1 MVLPASVPVGT
12 VIGRWWNTNGSD
24 ATGTIVFLARELIE
38 VPDLPQGVVLP
49 IRYPVDI
56 TAGVLNVSL
65 PAGFYD
71 VSVRLS
77 ELYRDTKVVEVVA
90 GQTLNLPDA
99 IGVVPEEELL
109 TPVRSVNGIPPDS
122 SGDIVVPG
130 LAAVTSV
137 NSKTGVVQLNGVDI
151 PVDSSSWKVLTGS
164 NVQAALNRSDT
175 AALNARSTGVRYG
188 GVLTVDGG
196 IGVGSTVS
204 ITALAGGILDNTNA
218 NSPTYTVVEAG
229 PWTAQTP
236 LYPIT
241 YWYVDATGTLQQSN
255 TVPTPEQ
262 YRTRIYLYLTSVNA
276 GVVTGVVPANTPVQQ
291 TAVNLRD
298 LASALGAIRLSGLSL
313 ASASTNLTFQVTS
326 GKVYSYGIPG
336 VATPTNPSNINLP
349 TFNTNSG
356 GTFRYGTNTVQIN
369 VDRTTLDPGNYQSG
383 GSVTPIPGP
392 GNTVGVHWVFVF
404 PSVPN
409 YRVAYGSAV
418 YPDFTSARAAIGSL
432 DPFNDA
438 PASYR
443 GNGYLVGAILATKNA
458 VNLASST
465 HAQFLSTN
473 KFGVFGGGVGVGGG
487 GYLTESLIVA
497 KGDLITGDAPGSATI
512 RSVGSDGQVLTA
524 DSAQLSG
531 LSWTTPAPELAGY
544 DTTGKLTQT
553 FGPGDTSGVWT
564 VVGSAWQLTVPAS
577 VGDILVMNPSVIANV
592 GSDAEMDVCSVVSGV
607 PARYYSSGTATQ
619 APNGHGGLYMGTS
632 YNRRLAPVQWQ
643 VSALD
648 IQAGTVT
655 LAYMY
660 RSGPGVTWGSAVYP
674 NEISLTN
681 LGSP

>member
-109 TPVRSVNGIPPDS
+109 TPVRTVNGVGPDS
-122 SGDIVVPG
+122 SGNISVPASAT
-130 LAAVTSV
+130 AAVA
-137 NSKTGVVQLNGVDI
+137 
-151 PVDSSSWKVLTGS
+151 DSSNWKVLTGP
-164 NVQAALNRSDT
+164 NVQSALDRADLI
-175 AALNARSTGVRYG
+175 ALNAMSTGIRSG
-188 GVLTVDGG
+188 GVFTVDGG
-196 IGVGSTVS
+196 IGVGNTVS
-204 ITALAGGILDNTNA
+204 ITTVSGQILDNTNPA
-218 NSPTYTVVEAG
+218 SPSFSLIQAG
-229 PWTAQTP
+229 PWTAQVP
-236 LYPIT
+236 LYSVT
-241 YWYVDATGTLQQSN
+241 YWYMDLAGTLQQAN
-255 TVPTPEQ
+255 TEPTREEF
-262 YRTRIYLYLTSVNA
+262 RTRLYLSRTSMFGGA
-276 GVVTGVVPANTPVQQ
+276 ITGIAPIATMIQQ
-291 TAVNLRD
+291 PAVNVRD
-298 LASALGAIRLSGLSL
+298 LAFAIGPVKLSGLTV
-313 ASASTNLTFQVTS
+313 ASSGSGLTFQVSS
-326 GKVYSYGIPG
+326 GSLYSYGIAG
-336 VATPTNPSNINLP
+336 VETATNPSNKSLSLFD
-349 TFNTNSG
+349 TTTG
-356 GTFRYGTNTVQIN
+356 GQFRYTTNTTQIA
-369 VDRTTLDPGNYQSG
+369 VDRTTLDPSNYQVG
-383 GSVTPIPGP
+383 GSVQPIPGP
-392 GNTVGVHWVFVF
+392 GTTVGVHWIFLF

-409 YRVAYGSAV
+409 YRLAYGTTT
-418 YPDFTSARAAIGSL
+418 YTDFIAARAALGTI
-432 DPFNDA
+432 DPFNA
-438 PASYR
+438 VPESYR
-443 GNGYLVGAILATKNA
+443 KNAFLVGAILATKNA
-458 VNLASST
+458 SNLSSAS
-465 HAQFLSTN
+465 HAQFITTN
-473 KFGVFGGGVGVGGG
+473 AFGALGGGLGVAGG
-487 GYLTESLIVA
+487 GYVTESMITA
-497 KGDLITGDAPGSATI
+497 KGDLIAGDAPGSATI
-512 RSVGSDGQVLTA
+512 RSVGSDGQILTA
-524 DSAQLSG
+524 DSAQTTG
-531 LSWTTPAPELAGY
+531 LSWTTPAPELTGY

-553 FGPGDTSGVWT
+553 FGPGDTSGAWT
-564 VVGSAWQLTVPAS
+564 VVGSAWRLTVPAS
-577 VGDILVMNPSVIANV
+577 IGDIVVMDPSVIANV

-643 VSALD
+643 VSASD
-648 IQAGTVT
+648 IEAGTVT

-660 RSGPGVTWGSAVYP
+660 RSGPGITWGSAVYP